1 LGRKDDKLRLVRKV
15 LAAIGLIFTTIVV
28 PVLAIVLAVWFITC
42 VVRGNLWP
50 WWFWAAGIV
59 FIILLQVLAKLVTRY
74 AIKDE

>member
-1 LGRKDDKLRLVRKV
+1 VRKA

-42 VVRGNLWP
+42 VVRGRLWP

-59 FIILLQVLAKLVTRY
+59 FIILLQVLAKVVTRY
-74 AIKDE
+74 AVKDE